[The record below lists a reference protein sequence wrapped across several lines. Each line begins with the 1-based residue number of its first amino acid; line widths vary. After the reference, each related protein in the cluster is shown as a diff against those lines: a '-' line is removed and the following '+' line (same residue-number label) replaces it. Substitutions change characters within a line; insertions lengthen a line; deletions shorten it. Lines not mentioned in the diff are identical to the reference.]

1 MLNCNSHE
9 TIKNNFFSAVAIV
22 NGGWTEFGAWGAC
35 SATCGGG
42 KQERS
47 RTCTNPPPSGDGAQ
61 CSGVAKEVRACNTD
75 PCEAVSGE
83 K

>member
-1 MLNCNSHE
+1 MRLL
-9 TIKNNFFSAVAIV
+9 KNNFFSAVAIV

-35 SATCGGG
+35 SANCGGG

-47 RTCTNPPPSGDGAQ
+47 RTCTNPPPSGGGAQ